1 MMNAVARPVIYR
13 HFHRIAWLAVA
24 LTLCVVVFGAFV
36 RLSDAGLSCPDWPTC
51 YGRAAWPKAV
61 DEAASHVASEIR
73 PFETHKAW
81 REQVHRH
88 IAASLGV
95 LVLVLALLAARR
107 RRWGIAQIL
116 AAAGLVGA
124 AIPLYM
130 HGEHVAA
137 SALAILGE
145 ALLLFAALRWS
156 NIDLARA
163 AAQRLGIEVEFKPI
177 DWNAKEAELSGKRVD
192 VLWNGLTITEER
204 KKNIAFTAPYM
215 QNHQIVVVKADAAIK
230 AKADLAGKVVGV
242 QDGSSAVEAIEKDA
256 ATAQSFKQLKKY
268 GDNVTAL
275 MDLSAGRVDAVVLD
289 EVVGRYYSAKKPGE
303 YAVLDEHF
311 GTEDYGVGLRQDDA
325 ALRTR
330 LDEVLTAMK
339 GDGSGARIAEQW
351 FGKNILK

>member
-1 MMNAVARPVIYR
+1 MNP
-13 HFHRIAWLAVA
+13 LASPSR
-24 LTLCVVVFGAFV
+24 
-36 RLSDAGLSCPDWPTC
+36 RLLLAS
-51 YGRAAWPKAV
+51 AAA
-61 DEAASHVASEIR
+61 
-73 PFETHKAW
+73 T
-81 REQVHRH
+81 
-88 IAASLGV
+88 
-95 LVLVLALLAARR
+95 ALLWGCSKTETPAPAAPEP
-107 RRWGIAQIL
+107 AAP
-116 AAAGLVGA
+116 AAATAPGLPARIVIGLDDNFPPMGFRDDKNQLVG
-124 AIPLYM
+124 
-130 HGEHVAA
+130 
-137 SALAILGE
+137 
-145 ALLLFAALRWS
+145 FD
-156 NIDLARA
+156 IDLAREA
-163 AAQRLGIEVEFKPI
+163 GKRLGIEVEFKPI